1 MDKITGDLCCWPA
14 FSSDVLDPES
24 TVDEILKAATILGV
38 TVEEVAHF
46 VFDCEGGDPQPEPMD
61 ADVIVMA
68 WEGPL

>member
-1 MDKITGDLCCWPA
+1 MKTTLTTA
-14 FSSDVLDPES
+14 
-24 TVDEILKAATILGV
+24 DEILKAATILGV